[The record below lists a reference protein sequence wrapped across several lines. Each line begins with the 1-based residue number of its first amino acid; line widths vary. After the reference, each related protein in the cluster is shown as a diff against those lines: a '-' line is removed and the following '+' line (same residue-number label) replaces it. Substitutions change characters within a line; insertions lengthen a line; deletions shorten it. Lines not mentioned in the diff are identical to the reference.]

1 MTQVTPSAT
10 ITTPAEQVLSEQQ
23 MSEAQ
28 ICGSRFAR
36 NKMDRILIAQDM
48 AASMGT
54 QPTYDQWEQHRRW
67 FLDGY
72 TAENPSNTSAAADSA
87 WGEFAKLLEA
97 LFGLSKPK
105 SSSIAAE
112 KKATE
117 RSKKREELLA
127 AHADEAAEEVQEK
140 LAAAY
145 QTAAADP
152 TNKVAQKAIKNLSTV
167 LKAKTADAEREKRET
182 IAALKKEIR
191 EKLSECEDIDTLQ
204 AALAALS

>member
-1 MTQVTPSAT
+1 MTQEQAASNVA
-10 ITTPAEQVLSEQQ
+10 QVLSEQQ

-28 ICGSRFAR
+28 TCGSRFAR

-54 QPTYDQWEQHRRW
+54 EPTFEQWEQHRRW

-72 TAENPSNTSAAADSA
+72 TAENPSNTSAAAESA
-87 WGEFAKLLEA
+87 WSEFAALLDGM
-97 LFGLSKPK
+97 FGLTKPK
-105 SSSIAAE
+105 STSAAAT

-117 RSKKREELLA
+117 RSQKREKLLA
-127 AHADEAAEEVQEK
+127 AYQDKTAEDVQAS

-152 TNKVAQKAIKNLSTV
+152 ANKVAQKAIKNLATV
-167 LKAKTADAEREKRET
+167 LKAKTADEDKAKRET
-182 IAALKKEIR
+182 IATLKKEIR
-191 EKLSECEDIDTLQ
+191 EKLSECEDTEALE

>member
-1 MTQVTPSAT
+1 MTQEQAASNVA
-10 ITTPAEQVLSEQQ
+10 QVLSEQQ

-54 QPTYDQWEQHRRW
+54 EPTYEQWEQHRKW

-72 TAENPSNTSAAADSA
+72 TAENPSNTSAAAESA
-87 WGEFAKLLEA
+87 WSEFAALLDGM
-97 LFGLSKPK
+97 FGLTKPK
-105 SSSIAAE
+105 SSSAAAT

-117 RSKKREELLA
+117 RSQKREELLNA
-127 AHADEAAEEVQEK
+127 YADKSADDVQQQ

-152 TNKVAQKAIKNLSTV
+152 ANKVAQKAIKNLATV
-167 LKAKTADAEREKRET
+167 LKAKTADETKQQREAV
-182 IAALKKEIR
+182 AALKKQIR
-191 EKLSECEDIDTLQ
+191 EKLADCEDIDALES
-204 AALAALS
+204 ALAALS